1 MPALSP
7 TLIRD
12 NPWWADRAA
21 IRQDADLRR
30 LATADIRFEHSI
42 PFALDVDAVYTL
54 RGPRQVGKST
64 LLKRIVAQLLERQH
78 VSPRCILYTD
88 VEGAS
93 LTTVP
98 KLRNALTGYVAWAR
112 GVTSRDRLYLLL
124 DEITGLRD
132 WGTVIRALYR
142 EGRLDNA
149 TVIAT
154 GSHALD
160 LARGGETAPGRR
172 GERAV
177 SQLDWVMMPLSFRD
191 FVIAHAPTLGAALPT
206 LDIFDP
212 HAAYQAAEAIVLRS
226 DEVRPLFDRYLL
238 TGGYPHAMSDE
249 QAHGRVAEG
258 IYLLYQHAIT
268 GQMRR
273 AGHRDAPFREIV
285 AWVANGHLGREFSWN
300 TVSGE
305 TEVGTKDTAR
315 MYIEDAERLF
325 LWHVLYRAHSA
336 ERPTPALRSPK
347 KLYPVDP
354 FAWHVLA
361 SWAAGEADPWAAS
374 LARLATPAIRG
385 ELVESVAADHF
396 VRRFG
401 RLAFYHRSE
410 AQHEIDLVLHRART
424 RARIEVKYRQRVAP
438 RDARQLVQSG
448 GGILASV
455 DEFRFDQT
463 GNVAVIPLFALLAGY
478 GESITLYPA
487 RP

>member
-258 IYLLYQHAIT
+258 IYRRYQHAIT

-325 LWHVLYRAHSA
+325 L
-336 ERPTPALRSPK
+336 
-347 KLYPVDP
+347 
-354 FAWHVLA
+354 WHVLA